1 MDKPGATA
9 WQEVSFTISRK
20 LDLLF
25 VLLSHEVSILTA
37 KLGIYSAAW
46 QQRLGDLNCVHKSMK
61 RRPASHEVSILT
73 AKLGICLAALA
84 QNASVTPL
92 NILLLL

>member
-37 KLGIYSAAW
+37 KLGI
-46 QQRLGDLNCVHKSMK
+46 
-61 RRPASHEVSILT
+61 
-73 AKLGICLAALA
+73 CLAALA

-92 NILLLL
+92 DILLLVRLPRTASLPCLLCTCTHVVGKAQTAAQLSCLHR